1 MQLCDLMENNV
12 NSCSDKAHKGY
23 RPVGYWAKHSDID
36 WSTVIY
42 DENLV
47 EFQLKESALF
57 KEIYDNSVMPFD
69 GSYPY
74 FTQTSTHGYTLSN
87 DRVKFPLKRF
97 DPANAELIGALAKGT
112 RIVIIL
118 EQYING
124 SARFCVFGLSGGL
137 RLSEETALDM
147 SGDDKTIE
155 VDLVD
160 VNTNYPN
167 LFLWAG
173 SEAATLLLLESMIG
187 VRVQS
192 IDNPV
197 FELGLTY
204 VAEETSD
211 WGDTIEFIPAN
222 ATDKRLIFESSD
234 PTVAIVGTGGVIGI
248 ISDYADDGFKFC
260 TIKATS
266 VDGGKT
272 TECLVVNNA
281 DFGIFKFNFGGGDF
295 TAEFDESC
303 YLVKPNGDI
312 AALTTGVAVADVPAG
327 VCHLI
332 YEKANTYI
340 DVSGMPIIGELKT
353 LFGGTLY
360 CNNCTSLTAL
370 SAPMATEL
378 NCSGCTSLTALSAPM
393 ANILY
398 CTYCTSLTT
407 LSAPMATNLYCYN
420 CTSLTTLSAPMANIL
435 YCYNCTSLTAL
446 SAPMATD
453 LNCSECALTATSIA
467 SILADAVLLPD
478 LLNII
483 FYLSGGTNAPI
494 GTWSAQ
500 AVADKDT
507 IVGAGGMVFFN
518 S

>member
-1 MQLCDLMENNV
+1 
-12 NSCSDKAHKGY
+12 
-23 RPVGYWAKHSDID
+23 
-36 WSTVIY
+36 
-42 DENLV
+42 V

-173 SEAATLLLLESMIG
+173 SEAATLLLLESMTG

-192 IDNPV
+192 IDSPI
-197 FELGLTY
+197 FELGVTWGLSSY
-204 VAEETSD
+204 D
-211 WGDTIEFIPAN
+211 WGSTIVFTPSN

-234 PTVAIVGTGGVIGI
+234 PTVAEVDQDGVIDAV
-248 ISDYADDGFKFC
+248 SDVGEDDFRFC
-260 TIKATS
+260 TVTATS
-266 VDGGKT
+266 VDGGKVAET
-272 TECLVVNNA
+272 LVLNDQN
-281 DFGIFKFNFGGGDF
+281 FGIFKFNFGGGNF
-295 TAEFDESC
+295 TALFDESC

-312 AALTTGVAVADVPAG
+312 VALTMNVAEACPAG

-332 YEKANTYI
+332 YEKTNTII
-340 DVSGMPIIGELKT
+340 DISTQNINGEIKSLLSFEINLSSNDITFIKLPNTGAIGAVECL
-353 LFGGTLY
+353 L
-360 CNNCTSLTAL
+360 L
-370 SAPMATEL
+370 SDA
-378 NCSGCTSLTALSAPM
+378 
-393 ANILY
+393 
-398 CTYCTSLTT
+398 
-407 LSAPMATNLYCYN
+407 
-420 CTSLTTLSAPMANIL
+420 
-435 YCYNCTSLTAL
+435 
-446 SAPMATD
+446 
-453 LNCSECALTATSIA
+453 IA

-478 LLNII
+478 LSAIYI
-483 FYLSGGTNAPI
+483 DISGGTNAAI

-500 AVADKDT
+500 AIADKDT
-507 IVGAGGMVFFN
+507 IVSGGGTVTFN

>member
-1 MQLCDLMENNV
+1 
-12 NSCSDKAHKGY
+12 
-23 RPVGYWAKHSDID
+23 
-36 WSTVIY
+36 
-42 DENLV
+42 V
-47 EFQLKESALF
+47 EFQLLGSAVF

-74 FTQTSTHGYTLSN
+74 FTQTSTHEYTLSN

-112 RIVIIL
+112 RIVVIL

-173 SEAATLLLLESMIG
+173 SEAATLLLLESMMGI
-187 VRVQS
+187 RVQS
-192 IDNPV
+192 IDNPY
-197 FELGLTY
+197 FELGI
-204 VAEETSD
+204 SNGGSFD
-211 WGDTIEFIPAN
+211 WGNNIVFTPSN

-234 PTVAIVGTGGVIGI
+234 PTVVTVDESGLLDGF
-248 ISDYADDGFKFC
+248 SDYAVDGFKFC

-272 TECLVVNNA
+272 ADCLVVNNSN
-281 DFGIFKFNFGGGDF
+281 FGIFKFNFGGGDF
-295 TAEFDESC
+295 MASFVERC

-312 AALTTGVAVADVPAG
+312 VALTTEVAEACPAG

-332 YEKANTYI
+332 YEKTNTFI
-340 DVSGMPIIGELKT
+340 NVSDMPIIGELKT
-353 LFGGTLY
+353 LFSGEF
-360 CNNCTSLTAL
+360 NCY
-370 SAPMATEL
+370 
-378 NCSGCTSLTALSAPM
+378 G
-393 ANILY
+393 
-398 CTYCTSLTT
+398 
-407 LSAPMATNLYCYN
+407 
-420 CTSLTTLSAPMANIL
+420 
-435 YCYNCTSLTAL
+435 CTSLTAL

-453 LNCSECALTATSIA
+453 LYCGNCASLTALSAPMVTTLGCDACTSLTTLSAPMVTTLVCSGCALTATSIA

-478 LLNII
+478 LDII
-483 FYLSGGTNAPI
+483 VFDFAGGTNAPI

-500 AVADKDT
+500 AVADKDA
-507 IVGAGGMVFFN
+507 IVGDGGTVTFN

>member
-36 WSTVIY
+36 WSTVVY

-47 EFQLKESALF
+47 EFQLLGSAVF

-74 FTQTSTHGYTLSN
+74 FNQTSTHGYTLSN

-97 DPANAELIGALAKGT
+97 EPANAELIGALAKGT

-155 VDLVD
+155 IDLID

-173 SEAATLLLLESMIG
+173 SEAATVNLLNAMMG

-192 IDNPV
+192 IDNPY
-197 FELGLTY
+197 FELGI
-204 VAEETSD
+204 SNGGSFD
-211 WGDTIEFIPAN
+211 WGNNIVFTPAN

-234 PTVAIVGTGGVIGI
+234 PTVAEVDQDGLIDGF
-248 ISDYADDGFKFC
+248 SNYAVDGFKFC

-272 TECLVVNNA
+272 TECLVVNNS

-295 TAEFDESC
+295 TASFDATC
-303 YLVKPNGDI
+303 HLVKPNGDI
-312 AALTTGVAVADVPAG
+312 VALTTGVSEACPAG

-332 YEKANTYI
+332 YEKANTNI
-340 DVSGMPIIGELKT
+340 NVSYMPIIGELKT
-353 LFGGTLY
+353 LFSGEFNCYG
-360 CNNCTSLTAL
+360 CTSLTAL
-370 SAPMATEL
+370 SAPMVTL
-378 NCSGCTSLTALSAPM
+378 LDCSGCTSLTALSAPM
-393 ANILY
+393 VASLA
-398 CTYCTSLTT
+398 CSDCSSLTT
-407 LSAPMATNLYCYN
+407 LSSPMATLLYCN
-420 CTSLTTLSAPMANIL
+420 G
-435 YCYNCTSLTAL
+435 
-446 SAPMATD
+446 
-453 LNCSECALTATSIA
+453 CALTATSIA

-478 LLNII
+478 LDLID
-483 FYLSGGTNAPI
+483 FDFTDGTNAPI

-507 IVGAGGMVFFN
+507 IVGAGGMVAFN

>member
-23 RPVGYWAKHSDID
+23 QPVGYWAKHSDID

-47 EFQLKESALF
+47 EFQLLGSAVF

-97 DPANAELIGALAKGT
+97 DPANAELIGALAKGI

-173 SEAATLLLLESMIG
+173 SEAATLLLLEGMMV

-192 IDNPV
+192 IDNPY
-197 FELGLTY
+197 FELGISNGGSF
-204 VAEETSD
+204 E
-211 WGDTIEFIPAN
+211 WGNNIVFTPSN

-234 PTVAIVGTGGVIGI
+234 PTVAEVNQDGLIEGL
-248 ISDYADDGFKFC
+248 SDYAVDGFKFC

-295 TAEFDESC
+295 TAQFDKTC
-303 YLVKPNGDI
+303 HLVKPNGDI
-312 AALTTGVAVADVPAG
+312 VALTTNVAEACPAG

-332 YEKANTYI
+332 YEKTNTYI
-340 DVSGMPIIGELKT
+340 NVSYMPIIGELKT
-353 LFGGTLY
+353 LFGGRL
-360 CNNCTSLTAL
+360 
-370 SAPMATEL
+370 E
-378 NCSGCTSLTALSAPM
+378 CSGCTSLTALIAPM
-393 ANILY
+393 ATILE
-398 CTYCTSLTT
+398 CVECTSLTT
-407 LSAPMATNLYCYN
+407 LSAPMATSLGCYG
-420 CTSLTTLSAPMANIL
+420 
-435 YCYNCTSLTAL
+435 
-446 SAPMATD
+446 
-453 LNCSECALTATSIA
+453 CALTATSIA

-478 LLNII
+478 LSNIS
-483 FYLSGGTNAPI
+483 FDFTGGTNAPI

-500 AVADKDT
+500 AVADKDA
-507 IVGAGGMVFFN
+507 IVGASGTVFFN

>member
-47 EFQLKESALF
+47 EFQLKGSALF

-97 DPANAELIGALAKGT
+97 EPANAELIGALAKGT

-155 VDLVD
+155 IDLID

-173 SEAATLLLLESMIG
+173 SEAATVNLLNAMMG

-192 IDNPV
+192 IDNPY
-197 FELGLTY
+197 FELGI
-204 VAEETSD
+204 SNGGSFD
-211 WGDTIEFIPAN
+211 WGNNIEFTPSN

-234 PTVAIVGTGGVIGI
+234 PTVVAVDESGFLDGF
-248 ISDYADDGFKFC
+248 SDYAVDGFKFC

-266 VDGGKT
+266 FDGGKT

-281 DFGIFKFNFGGGDF
+281 DFGIFKFNFGGGNF
-295 TAEFDESC
+295 TAIFDETC

-312 AALTTGVAVADVPAG
+312 VALTTGVPVFALTAG

-332 YEKANTYI
+332 YEKTNTFL
-340 DVSGMPIIGELKT
+340 DVSEMPIIGELKT
-353 LFGGTLY
+353 LFGGSLG
-360 CNNCTSLTAL
+360 CNGCTSLTAL

-378 NCSGCTSLTALSAPM
+378 
-393 ANILY
+393 Y
-398 CTYCTSLTT
+398 CIGCTSLTT
-407 LSAPMATNLYCYN
+407 LSAPMAIYLGCND
-420 CTSLTTLSAPMANIL
+420 CTS
-435 YCYNCTSLTAL
+435 
-446 SAPMATD
+446 
-453 LNCSECALTATSIA
+453 
-467 SILADAVLLPD
+467 
-478 LLNII
+478 
-483 FYLSGGTNAPI
+483 
-494 GTWSAQ
+494 
-500 AVADKDT
+500 
-507 IVGAGGMVFFN
+507 
-518 S
+518 

>member
-1 MQLCDLMENNV
+1 M
-12 NSCSDKAHKGY
+12 
-23 RPVGYWAKHSDID
+23 
-36 WSTVIY
+36 
-42 DENLV
+42 
-47 EFQLKESALF
+47 
-57 KEIYDNSVMPFD
+57 
-69 GSYPY
+69 
-74 FTQTSTHGYTLSN
+74 SN

-173 SEAATLLLLESMIG
+173 SEAATLLLLEDLTV

-192 IDNPV
+192 IDSPI
-197 FELGLTY
+197 FELGVSY
-204 VAEETSD
+204 GSSFN
-211 WGDTIEFIPAN
+211 WGDNIEFIPAN

-234 PTVAIVGTGGVIGI
+234 PTVAVVDTDGVINI
-248 ISDYADDGFKFC
+248 ISDYAVDGFKFC

-295 TAEFDESC
+295 TAEFNETC
-303 YLVKPNGDI
+303 HLVKPNGYI
-312 AALTTGVAVADVPAG
+312 VALTTGVAEACPAD

-332 YEKANTYI
+332 YEKANTRINVAY
-340 DVSGMPIIGELKT
+340 MPIIGELNT
-353 LFGGTLY
+353 LF
-360 CNNCTSLTAL
+360 
-370 SAPMATEL
+370 
-378 NCSGCTSLTALSAPM
+378 SGE
-393 ANILY
+393 
-398 CTYCTSLTT
+398 
-407 LSAPMATNLYCYN
+407 
-420 CTSLTTLSAPMANIL
+420 L

-446 SAPMATD
+446 SAPMATY
-453 LNCSECALTATSIA
+453 LQCGECTSLTTLSAPMAIELYCYNCTSLTALSAPMATYLQCGNCTSLTTLSAPMAIELYCYNCTSLTALSAPMATYLQCGECALTATSIA
-467 SILADAVLLPD
+467 SILADAVLLSD
-478 LLNII
+478 LSLINIDI
-483 FYLSGGTNAPI
+483 SGGTNAPI
-494 GTWSAQ
+494 STWSAQ

-507 IVGAGGMVFFN
+507 IVGAGGMVLFN

>member
-47 EFQLKESALF
+47 EFQLLGSAVF

-173 SEAATLLLLESMIG
+173 SEAATLLLLESMTG

-192 IDNPV
+192 IDSPI
-197 FELGLTY
+197 FELGLTFNY
-204 VAEETSD
+204 EDHFE
-211 WGDTIEFIPAN
+211 WGNTIEFTPAN
-222 ATDKRLIFESSD
+222 ATDKRLTYSSSD
-234 PTVAIVGTGGVIGI
+234 PTIATVDNSGDIDML
-248 ISDYADDGFKFC
+248 SDHAVDGFKFC

-272 TECLVVNNA
+272 TECLVVNNE
-281 DFGIFKFNFGGGDF
+281 DFGIFKFNFGGGNF
-295 TAEFDESC
+295 TASFGATC
-303 YLVKPNGDI
+303 HLVKPNGDI
-312 AALTTGVAVADVPAG
+312 VALTSNVAEACPAG

-332 YEKANTYI
+332 YEKTNTAI
-340 DVSGMPIIGELKT
+340 SLSGMPIIGELKT
-353 LFGGTLY
+353 LFSGNLY
-360 CNNCTSLTAL
+360 
-370 SAPMATEL
+370 
-378 NCSGCTSLTALSAPM
+378 CSGCTSLTALSAPM
-393 ANILY
+393 ATSLECNG
-398 CTYCTSLTT
+398 CTSLTT
-407 LSAPMATNLYCYN
+407 LSAPMATYLYCN
-420 CTSLTTLSAPMANIL
+420 G
-435 YCYNCTSLTAL
+435 
-446 SAPMATD
+446 
-453 LNCSECALTATSIA
+453 CALTATSIA

-478 LLNII
+478 LSNIY
-483 FYLSGGTNAPI
+483 FDLSGGTNAPI
-494 GTWSAQ
+494 GTWSAK
-500 AVADKDT
+500 AIADKNT
-507 IVGAGGMVFFN
+507 IVGAGGTVLFN

>member
-47 EFQLKESALF
+47 EFQLLGSAVF

-173 SEAATLLLLESMIG
+173 SEAATLLLLESMTG

-192 IDNPV
+192 IDSPI
-197 FELGLTY
+197 FELGLTFNY
-204 VAEETSD
+204 EDHFE
-211 WGDTIEFIPAN
+211 WGNTIEFTPAN
-222 ATDKRLIFESSD
+222 ATDKRLTYSSSD
-234 PTVAIVGTGGVIGI
+234 PTIATVDNSGDIDML
-248 ISDYADDGFKFC
+248 SNYAVDGFKFC
-260 TIKATS
+260 TITATS
-266 VDGGKT
+266 VDGGHIA
-272 TECLVVNNA
+272 ECLVVNNE

-295 TAEFDESC
+295 TAEFYESC
-303 YLVKPNGDI
+303 HLVKPNGDI
-312 AALTTGVAVADVPAG
+312 VALTTGVDEACPAG

-340 DVSGMPIIGELKT
+340 SMNDMPIIGELNT
-353 LFGGTLY
+353 LFSGKFY
-360 CNNCTSLTAL
+360 CSV
-370 SAPMATEL
+370 
-378 NCSGCTSLTALSAPM
+378 
-393 ANILY
+393 
-398 CTYCTSLTT
+398 CTSLTT
-407 LSAPMATNLYCYN
+407 LNAPMAMELDCNSS
-420 CTSLTTLSAPMANIL
+420 TSLTTLN
-435 YCYNCTSLTAL
+435 
-446 SAPMATD
+446 APMATYLD
-453 LNCSECALTATSIA
+453 CYGCALTATSIA

-478 LLNII
+478 LDII
-483 FYLSGGTNAPI
+483 NFDFTGGTNAPI

-500 AVADKDT
+500 AVADKDK
-507 IVGAGGMVFFN
+507 IVGDGGTVLFN

>member
-47 EFQLKESALF
+47 EFQLLGSAVF

-173 SEAATLLLLESMIG
+173 SEAATLLLLESMMG

-192 IDNPV
+192 IDSPY
-197 FELGLTY
+197 FEVGVRY
-204 VAEETSD
+204 GDSFD
-211 WGDTIEFIPAN
+211 WGNRIEFIPAN

-234 PTVAIVGTGGVIGI
+234 PTVAVVDTDGVINI
-248 ISDYADDGFKFC
+248 ISDYAVDGFKFC

-266 VDGGKT
+266 IDGGKT

-295 TAEFDESC
+295 TAGFDATC

-312 AALTTGVAVADVPAG
+312 VAWTSDVAEACPAG

-332 YEKANTYI
+332 YEKANTSI
-340 DVSGMPIIGELKT
+340 NLDGMPIIGELN
-353 LFGGTLY
+353 TLY
-360 CNNCTSLTAL
+360 SGEFNCNDCTSLTTLSAPMATLLGCNECTSLTTLSAPMATEFYCNGCTSLTAL
-370 SAPMATEL
+370 SAPMATYLEC
-378 NCSGCTSLTALSAPM
+378 NG
-393 ANILY
+393 
-398 CTYCTSLTT
+398 
-407 LSAPMATNLYCYN
+407 
-420 CTSLTTLSAPMANIL
+420 
-435 YCYNCTSLTAL
+435 
-446 SAPMATD
+446 
-453 LNCSECALTATSIA
+453 CALTAKSIA

-478 LLNII
+478 LSNIN
-483 FYLSGGTNAPI
+483 FDFSGGTNAPYSA
-494 GTWSAQ
+494 WSQQAQ
-500 AVADKDT
+500 DDFATLQD
-507 IVGAGGMVFFN
+507 AGCVITYN
-518 S
+518 Q

>member
-36 WSTVIY
+36 WSSVIY

-47 EFQLKESALF
+47 EFQLLGSAVF

-173 SEAATLLLLESMIG
+173 SEAATLLLLESMMG

-192 IDNPV
+192 IDTPI

-204 VAEETSD
+204 NDEETFD
-211 WGDTIEFIPAN
+211 WGDTIEFTPAN

-234 PTVAIVGTGGVIGI
+234 QTVAVVDTDGVINI
-248 ISDYADDGFKFC
+248 ISDYHVDGFKFC
-260 TIKATS
+260 TITATS

-281 DFGIFKFNFGGGDF
+281 DFGIFKFNFGGGNF
-295 TAEFDESC
+295 AAGFDASC
-303 YLVKPNGDI
+303 HLVKTNGDI
-312 AALTTGVAVADVPAG
+312 VALTPDVSEACPAG
-327 VCHLI
+327 ICHLI
-332 YEKANTYI
+332 YEKTNTYI
-340 DVSGMPIIGELKT
+340 AIPNMPFMGGLQTLFDGEL
-353 LFGGTLY
+353 Y
-360 CNNCTSLTAL
+360 INSSNLTAL
-370 SAPMATEL
+370 KLPVATYLECDVSLFLTSIIAPNARVL
-378 NCSGCTSLTALSAPM
+378 SCSL
-393 ANILY
+393 
-398 CTYCTSLTT
+398 
-407 LSAPMATNLYCYN
+407 
-420 CTSLTTLSAPMANIL
+420 
-435 YCYNCTSLTAL
+435 
-446 SAPMATD
+446 
-453 LNCSECALTATSIA
+453 CALTATSIA

-478 LLNII
+478 LSVIE
-483 FYLSGGTNAPI
+483 FAFTDGTNAPI

-507 IVGAGGMVFFN
+507 IVGAGGTVTFN

>member
-173 SEAATLLLLESMIG
+173 SEAATLLLLKG
-187 VRVQS
+187 VRS
-192 IDNPV
+192 IDNPY
-197 FELGLTY
+197 FELGISNGGSF
-204 VAEETSD
+204 E
-211 WGDTIEFIPAN
+211 WGNNIVFTPSY

-234 PTVAIVGTGGVIGI
+234 PTVAEVNQDGLIDGL
-248 ISDYADDGFKFC
+248 SDYALDGFKFC

-295 TAEFDESC
+295 KAEFNKTC
-303 YLVKPNGDI
+303 HLVKPNGDI
-312 AALTTGVAVADVPAG
+312 VALTTNVAEECPAG

-332 YEKANTYI
+332 YEKSNTYI
-340 DVSGMPIIGELKT
+340 NINNMPIIGELKT
-353 LFGGTLY
+353 LFGGYLY
-360 CNNCTSLTAL
+360 CN
-370 SAPMATEL
+370 
-378 NCSGCTSLTALSAPM
+378 G
-393 ANILY
+393 
-398 CTYCTSLTT
+398 CTSLTT
-407 LSAPMATNLYCYN
+407 LSAPRANRLYCGNCTSLTALNAPMATRLECGG
-420 CTSLTTLSAPMANIL
+420 CTSLTTLSAPKANPL
-435 YCYNCTSLTAL
+435 DCEGCTSLTAL
-446 SAPMATD
+446 NAPMATSLYCKD
-453 LNCSECALTATSIA
+453 CASLTTLSAPRANTLECSGCALTATSIA
-467 SILADAVLLPD
+467 SILANALLLPYLYTIKID
-478 LLNII
+478 
-483 FYLSGGTNAPI
+483 LSGGTNAAI

-507 IVGAGGMVFFN
+507 IVGASGIIIFN

>member
-47 EFQLKESALF
+47 EFQLLGSAVF

-173 SEAATLLLLESMIG
+173 SEAATLLLLESMTG

-192 IDNPV
+192 IDSPI
-197 FELGLTY
+197 FELGLTFNY
-204 VAEETSD
+204 EDHFE
-211 WGDTIEFIPAN
+211 WGNTIEFTPAN
-222 ATDKRLIFESSD
+222 ATDKRLTYSSSD
-234 PTVAIVGTGGVIGI
+234 PTIATVDNSGDIDML
-248 ISDYADDGFKFC
+248 SNYAVDGFKFC
-260 TIKATS
+260 TITATS
-266 VDGGKT
+266 VDGGHIA
-272 TECLVVNNA
+272 ECLVVNNE

-295 TAEFDESC
+295 TAEFYESC
-303 YLVKPNGDI
+303 HLVKPNGDI
-312 AALTTGVAVADVPAG
+312 VALTTGVAVVDVPAG

-332 YEKANTYI
+332 YEKTNTVI
-340 DVSGMPIIGELKT
+340 NLDGMPIIGELKT
-353 LFGGTLY
+353 LHEGDFY
-360 CNNCTSLTAL
+360 CNN
-370 SAPMATEL
+370 
-378 NCSGCTSLTALSAPM
+378 
-393 ANILY
+393 
-398 CTYCTSLTT
+398 CTSLTT
-407 LSAPMATNLYCYN
+407 LSAPMAFNLNCYN
-420 CTSLTTLSAPMANIL
+420 CTSLTTLSAPMASSL
-435 YCYNCTSLTAL
+435 GCEGCTSLTTL
-446 SAPMATD
+446 SAPMATE
-453 LNCSECALTATSIA
+453 LNCSGCALTATSIA
-467 SILADAVLLPD
+467 SILADAVSLPD
-478 LLNII
+478 LSNIN
-483 FYLSGGTNAPI
+483 FDFTGGTNAAI

-500 AVADKDT
+500 AIVDKNV
-507 IVGAGGMVFFN
+507 IIGATGTVLFN

>member
-36 WSTVIY
+36 WSSVIY
-42 DENLV
+42 DETLV
-47 EFQLKESALF
+47 EFQLLGSAVF

-97 DPANAELIGALAKGT
+97 DPANAELIGALAKGA

-155 VDLVD
+155 IDLVD

-192 IDNPV
+192 IGTPV
-197 FELGLTY
+197 FEHGMNVGTF
-204 VAEETSD
+204 D
-211 WGDTIEFIPAN
+211 WGSTIEFFPSN
-222 ATDKRLIFESSD
+222 ATDKRLVYEVVDSHANGGGASSISVD
-234 PTVAIVGTGGVIGI
+234 QNGIITVGTQAAEEVAFIR
-248 ISDYADDGFKFC
+248 
-260 TIKATS
+260 ATS
-266 VDGGKT
+266 VDGGHT
-272 TECLVVNNA
+272 TDIVVVNDVNI
-281 DFGIFKFNFGGGDF
+281 GVIRFNFGGGDF
-295 TAEFDESC
+295 VAEFDANV
-303 YLVKPNGDI
+303 YLFKPNGTFVQ
-312 AALTTGVAVADVPAG
+312 LTSGVAETCPAG

-332 YEKANTYI
+332 YEKTNTYI
-340 DVSGMPIIGELKT
+340 NTGNMPVIGELKT
-353 LFGGTLY
+353 LFSGVLD
-360 CNNCTSLTAL
+360 CNSYTSLTTL

-378 NCSGCTSLTALSAPM
+378 YCNSCTSLTALSAPM
-393 ANILY
+393 ANYLE
-398 CTYCTSLTT
+398 CTDCASLTT
-407 LSAPMATNLYCYN
+407 VSAPMAT
-420 CTSLTTLSAPMANIL
+420 TLDCGS
-435 YCYNCTSLTAL
+435 
-446 SAPMATD
+446 
-453 LNCSECALTATSIA
+453 CALTATSIA
-467 SILADAVLLPD
+467 SILANAVLLSD
-478 LLNII
+478 LSVVII
-483 FYLSGGTNAPI
+483 YLTGGTNAPI

-507 IVGAGGMVFFN
+507 IVGAGGTVLFN

>member
-36 WSTVIY
+36 WSSVVY

-192 IDNPV
+192 IDNPY
-197 FELGLTY
+197 FELGI
-204 VAEETSD
+204 SNGGSFD
-211 WGDTIEFIPAN
+211 WGNNIVFTPAN
-222 ATDKRLIFESSD
+222 ATDKRLTYSSSD
-234 PTVAIVGTGGVIGI
+234 PTIATVDNSGDIDML
-248 ISDYADDGFKFC
+248 SNYAVDGFKFC

-281 DFGIFKFNFGGGDF
+281 DFGIFKFNFGGGNF
-295 TAEFDESC
+295 KASFNMTC
-303 YLVKPNGDI
+303 HLVKPNGDI
-312 AALTTGVAVADVPAG
+312 VALTTNVAEACPAG

-340 DVSGMPIIGELKT
+340 NVSYMPIIGELKT
-353 LFGGTLY
+353 LFGGKLY
-360 CNNCTSLTAL
+360 CTGCTSLTTL

-378 NCSGCTSLTALSAPM
+378 DCGN
-393 ANILY
+393 
-398 CTYCTSLTT
+398 CTSLTT
-407 LSAPMATNLYCYN
+407 LSAPMATNLF
-420 CTSLTTLSAPMANIL
+420 
-435 YCYNCTSLTAL
+435 CYNCTSLTAL

-453 LNCSECALTATSIA
+453 LIARCTS
-467 SILADAVLLPD
+467 
-478 LLNII
+478 
-483 FYLSGGTNAPI
+483 TR
-494 GTWSAQ
+494 
-500 AVADKDT
+500 
-507 IVGAGGMVFFN
+507 
-518 S
+518 

>member
-36 WSTVIY
+36 WSSVVY

-47 EFQLKESALF
+47 EFQLLGSAVF

-173 SEAATLLLLESMIG
+173 SEAATLLLIESMMG

-192 IDNPV
+192 IDSPI
-197 FELGLTY
+197 FELGVTWGLSSY
-204 VAEETSD
+204 D
-211 WGDTIEFIPAN
+211 WGSTIVFTPAN

-234 PTVAIVGTGGVIGI
+234 PTVAEVDQDGVIDAV
-248 ISDYADDGFKFC
+248 SDVGEDDFRFC
-260 TIKATS
+260 TVTATS

-272 TECLVVNNA
+272 TECLVVNNQ

-295 TAEFDESC
+295 TAEFNETC
-303 YLVKPNGDI
+303 HLVKPNGDI
-312 AALTTGVAVADVPAG
+312 VALTTNVAEACPAG

-332 YEKANTYI
+332 YEKANTFI
-340 DVSGMPIIGELKT
+340 TMNGMPIIGELKT
-353 LFGGTLY
+353 LFSGEFN
-360 CNNCTSLTAL
+360 CN
-370 SAPMATEL
+370 
-378 NCSGCTSLTALSAPM
+378 
-393 ANILY
+393 
-398 CTYCTSLTT
+398 
-407 LSAPMATNLYCYN
+407 N
-420 CTSLTTLSAPMANIL
+420 CTSLTTLSAPMAISL
-435 YCYNCTSLTAL
+435 ECYGCTSLTAL
-446 SAPMATD
+446 NAPMAIS
-453 LNCSECALTATSIA
+453 LECNGCALTATSIA
-467 SILADAVLLPD
+467 SILADAVLLQD
-478 LLNII
+478 LSNISFI
-483 FYLSGGTNAPI
+483 LFGGTNAPI

-500 AVADKDT
+500 AVADKNT
-507 IVGAGGMVFFN
+507 IIGAGGTVAFN

>member
-173 SEAATLLLLESMIG
+173 SEAATVNLLNAMMG

-192 IDNPV
+192 IDNPY
-197 FELGLTY
+197 FELGVSY
-204 VAEETSD
+204 GSSFD
-211 WGDTIEFIPAN
+211 WGNNIVFTPSN

-234 PTVAIVGTGGVIGI
+234 PTVAVVDTDGVINI
-248 ISDYADDGFKFC
+248 ISDYAVDGFKFC

-281 DFGIFKFNFGGGDF
+281 DFGIFKFNFGGGNF
-295 TAEFDESC
+295 TAEFDATC
-303 YLVKPNGDI
+303 HLVKPNGGI
-312 AALTTGVAVADVPAG
+312 VALTTNVAEACPAG

-332 YEKANTYI
+332 YEKTNTQI
-340 DVSGMPIIGELKT
+340 RVSYMPIIGELKT
-353 LFGGTLY
+353 LFGGKLY
-360 CNNCTSLTAL
+360 CNN
-370 SAPMATEL
+370 
-378 NCSGCTSLTALSAPM
+378 
-393 ANILY
+393 
-398 CTYCTSLTT
+398 CTSLTT
-407 LSAPMATNLYCYN
+407 LSAPMATSLYCYDCPSLTTLSAPMASTLECN
-420 CTSLTTLSAPMANIL
+420 GCTSLTTLSAPMATRL
-435 YCYNCTSLTAL
+435 YCSG
-446 SAPMATD
+446 
-453 LNCSECALTATSIA
+453 CALTATSIA

-478 LLNII
+478 LSSLY
-483 FYLSGGTNAPI
+483 FYLAGGTNAPI

-507 IVGAGGMVFFN
+507 IVGAGGVVLFN

>member
-173 SEAATLLLLESMIG
+173 SEAATLLLLESMMG

-192 IDNPV
+192 IDNPY
-197 FELGLTY
+197 FELGLSLSGSY
-204 VAEETSD
+204 FN
-211 WGDTIEFIPAN
+211 WGDYIEFIPAN
-222 ATDKRLIFESSD
+222 ATDKRLIYSSSD
-234 PTVAIVGTGGVIGI
+234 PTIATVDNWGKIDI
-248 ISDYADDGFKFC
+248 IPNYAVDGFKFC

-295 TAEFDESC
+295 TASFYKTC
-303 YLVKPNGDI
+303 HLVKPNGDI
-312 AALTTGVAVADVPAG
+312 VALTTDVAEACPAG

-332 YEKANTYI
+332 YEKANTSI
-340 DVSGMPIIGELKT
+340 DLEGMPIIGELKT
-353 LFGGTLY
+353 LFGGNLK
-360 CNNCTSLTAL
+360 
-370 SAPMATEL
+370 
-378 NCSGCTSLTALSAPM
+378 CSG
-393 ANILY
+393 
-398 CTYCTSLTT
+398 CTSLTT
-407 LSAPMATNLYCYN
+407 LSAPMATYLE
-420 CTSLTTLSAPMANIL
+420 
-435 YCYNCTSLTAL
+435 
-446 SAPMATD
+446 
-453 LNCSECALTATSIA
+453 CSGCALTATSIA

-478 LLNII
+478 LSNIC
-483 FYLSGGTNAPI
+483 FYLSGGTNAAI

-500 AVADKDT
+500 AIADKDT
-507 IVGAGGMVFFN
+507 IVGAGGIIIFN